1 LKAIDCGT
9 RRAAAF
15 CRANEERK
23 FMLKKAILMALVLV
37 SLSLGANAQIQST
50 RVLAWDLGGN
60 LGLAAVEYAENVNQA
75 EVDFIFNNSAQAAK
89 ELGISLP
96 PLPAKTEDKSEN
108 RKRVFKYLALIR
120 EPIHTNLENKYDR
133 THAALFDAALNLNKI
148 MLFSAEEDRQF
159 FKPYVKANIRVI
171 DMSAALANLPGELFA
186 EIIKLAE
193 SNADFALINE
203 AVINTHGT
211 VLEHLVLLDLIE
223 TGDFYAAKKEYATA
237 VAEYTKAIQIN
248 KNFAEAYFKRGLAYD
263 RLAQPDSAIADFTKV
278 IELAA
283 KDEQAARN
291 VAGAYANRCMVY
303 SGKRDYVRAVA
314 DCNEALKLKPD
325 FGIAYLYRG
334 DSNLNRGKN
343 FQAALDYSKAID
355 IEPSFVA
362 YHNRGLAYL
371 RISEYRKAIADFTKA
386 IELNGSIAT
395 AYYNRGLAYQAIGR
409 TNLSKLDF
417 EKAAIIRAGI
427 VKE

>member
-1 LKAIDCGT
+1 
-9 RRAAAF
+9 
-15 CRANEERK
+15 
-23 FMLKKAILMALVLV
+23 MLKKTILMTLVLIA
-37 SLSLGANAQIQST
+37 LSLGANAQTQPT
-50 RVLAWDLGGN
+50 KVLAWDLGGN
-60 LGLAAVEYAENVNQA
+60 LGLAAVENIENGNQA
-75 EVDFIFNNSAQAAK
+75 EVDAILYSSEWLAT
-89 ELGISLP
+89 ELGIDVP
-96 PLPAKTEDKSEN
+96 PLPAKTDDKSEN
-108 RKRVFKYLALIR
+108 RKRVFNYLDSIR
-120 EPIHTNLENKYDR
+120 EPIHTDLENKYGA
-133 THAALFDAALNLNKI
+133 THAALFDTALNLNKF
-148 MLFSAEEDRQF
+148 MLFSAGTDREF
-159 FKPYVKANIRVI
+159 LEPYLNPTIRMI
-171 DMSAALANLPGELFA
+171 EISAAAADLPDGLFA
-186 EIIKLAE
+186 EVIKLAE

-203 AVINTHGT
+203 AVIDAHG
-211 VLEHLVLLDLIE
+211 VVFEHLVLLSLTE
-223 TGDFYAAKKEYATA
+223 KGDVFAAKKEYATA

-291 VAGAYANRCMVY
+291 AAGAYANRCMVY
-303 SGKRDYVRAVA
+303 SEKRDYVRAVA

-325 FGIAYLYRG
+325 FGIAYLYRA
-334 DSNLNRGKN
+334 DSNLSLGKN
-343 FQAALDYSKAID
+343 FQAILDYSKAID
-355 IEPSFVA
+355 IAPSFVA

-409 TNLSKLDF
+409 TDLSKLDF